1 MTEADLFL
9 AAGAGPWNRS
19 FVQLSED
26 EDKCQDN
33 YAYQISENNHHMALL
48 ATWERQHSN
57 ILFWNEKNTLQHVL
71 RNIFLI
77 IPHDIFV
84 MVYIIKE
91 NL

>member
-33 YAYQISENNHHMALL
+33 YAYKISENNH
-48 ATWERQHSN
+48 Q
-57 ILFWNEKNTLQHVL
+57 
-71 RNIFLI
+71 
-77 IPHDIFV
+77 
-84 MVYIIKE
+84 
-91 NL
+91 